1 MEDNRLRVAIVDDV
15 RAECERL
22 RDRLSAYAGARGLA
36 WELRCFSGGREF
48 LAAAEREQF
57 SLVFLDIVMEDMDGL
72 ETARRLRLADGDVPV
87 VFVTS
92 EAGYAV
98 EGYEVEAAGFLV
110 KGDDAAQERFER
122 LMRRLEARLREE
134 PALDLA
140 ARGKAVHVPVGE
152 IVCAEILDHQMRIV
166 TRRGAFQLRMAMGE
180 LRPLLDGRFFECHR
194 GVAVNLDHVRS
205 LGGAVVTMDNGAVLP
220 VSRRRRSALEAAWAA
235 RRFDRLRG
243 RA

>member
-87 VFVTS
+87 VFVTGCGLQTGTCPS
-92 EAGYAV
+92 SSSP
-98 EGYEVEAAGFLV
+98 
-110 KGDDAAQERFER
+110 QR
-122 LMRRLEARLREE
+122 
-134 PALDLA
+134 PATPWRA
-140 ARGKAVHVPVGE
+140 
-152 IVCAEILDHQMRIV
+152 
-166 TRRGAFQLRMAMGE
+166 TRWRPRAF
-180 LRPLLDGRFFECHR
+180 
-194 GVAVNLDHVRS
+194 
-205 LGGAVVTMDNGAVLP
+205 
-220 VSRRRRSALEAAWAA
+220 W
-235 RRFDRLRG
+235 
-243 RA
+243 